1 MGLSPKDLIEI
12 YRVMLLTRRFEEKTL
27 ELAGLGWGRPHT
39 ALGQEAIAGAYY
51 NLPKEVLIQPYHRGR
66 PTLFALGVTLKQYM
80 LDYFGKE
87 GSTTG
92 GKHNY
97 LHLLAPGVLP
107 KTGIQ
112 GQSAIVAAGASLA
125 TKLRK
130 TGQILITE
138 IGDGGSNQG
147 DMFSAFNFAAIWN
160 LPIVFLAVNNE
171 IAFTVPLSQAM
182 AVDNIADRCAGFGF
196 RGVTVDGNDVLAV
209 YEAVQES
216 MMRVQKGEGPM
227 LVECKVTR
235 LSPHVYSSPETRS
248 REVMDHLWSIEP
260 VGRFEKTLVEK
271 GVLTKEMITKM
282 DNEIKEEINVAV
294 RFAEKAPY
302 PPKEEALR
310 DLYKVCPIEKQVEID
325 PITRSQTTITF
336 REAAN
341 QAIREEME
349 RDDDVFYIG
358 QDVEP
363 RSLSD
368 VFGTERVR
376 NTPLCE
382 SGMVGIGIGAAIL
395 GMRPIVEISSINWMT
410 IAFDQIVNSASKM
423 FYATGGQYAVPMV
436 VRTRCG
442 ASVGADPFH
451 SQSLEASYIHYS
463 GLRVVMPSTP
473 YDVKGLL
480 KTSIRSDNPV
490 IFIEHTHLNRVSGV
504 IPEGEYTIPFGKA
517 SVKREGDDVTV
528 VATALMVHKALSA
541 ANSLNKEGISVEVI
555 DPRTLAPLDKVTII
569 DSVKKTGKAV
579 ITHEAWKM
587 GGVGAEIAAVIAEEA
602 GACLEAPIKRV
613 AGPDCPFPHSKAL
626 GEYWLSFVS
635 EEAIMKQVRS
645 IIR

>member
-1 MGLSPKDLIEI
+1 MI
-12 YRVMLLTRRFEEKTL
+12 
-27 ELAGLGWGRPHT
+27 
-39 ALGQEAIAGAYY
+39 
-51 NLPKEVLIQPYHRGR
+51 
-66 PTLFALGVTLKQYM
+66 
-80 LDYFGKE
+80 DYFGKE

-97 LHLLAPGVLP
+97 LHLLAPGILP

-112 GQSAIVAAGASLA
+112 GQSAIVAVGASLA

-130 TGQILITE
+130 TGQIVITE

-171 IAFTVPLSQAM
+171 IGFTVPLSQAM
-182 AVDNIADRCAGFGF
+182 AVNHIADRCAGFGF

-216 MMRVQKGEGPM
+216 VMRTQKGEGPM
-227 LVECKVTR
+227 LVECRVTR
-235 LSPHVYSSPETRS
+235 LTSHVYGASETRS
-248 REVMDHLWSIEP
+248 SEVIDHLWSIEP
-260 VGRFEKTLVEK
+260 VGRFEKVLVEK
-271 GVLTKEMITKM
+271 GILTQETITKM
-282 DNEIKEEINVAV
+282 DNEITEEIDDAV
-294 RFAEKAPY
+294 RFAERAPY
-302 PPKEEALR
+302 PPKEETLSN
-310 DLYKVCPIEKQVEID
+310 LYRVCPVETQGEIN
-325 PITRSQTTITF
+325 PTTRRQTTITF

-349 RDDDVFYIG
+349 RDEDVCYIG

-376 NTPLCE
+376 NTPICE

-410 IAFDQIVNSASKM
+410 IAFDQIVNSAAKM

-442 ASVGADPFH
+442 ASIGADPFH
-451 SQSLEASYIHYS
+451 SQSLEASYIHYP

-473 YDVKGLL
+473 YDVKGLM
-480 KTSIRSDNPV
+480 KTAIRSDNPV
-490 IFIEHTHLNRVSGV
+490 IFIEHNHLNRVSGLV
-504 IPEGEYTIPFGKA
+504 PEGEYTIPFGKA

-528 VATALMVHKALSA
+528 VATALMVHKALSVA
-541 ANSLNKEGISVEVI
+541 DSLNKEGISVEVI
-555 DPRTLAPLDKVTII
+555 DPRTLAPLDKRTII

-579 ITHEAWKM
+579 IAHEAWKM
-587 GGVGAEIAAVIAEEA
+587 GGVGAEIAAVIAEEV
-602 GACLEAPIKRV
+602 GEYLEAPIKRV
-613 AGPDCPFPHSKAL
+613 AGPDYPFPHSKAL
-626 GEYWLSFVS
+626 GEYWLSFTS
-635 EEAIMKQVRS
+635 EEALMKQVRNVT
-645 IIR
+645 R